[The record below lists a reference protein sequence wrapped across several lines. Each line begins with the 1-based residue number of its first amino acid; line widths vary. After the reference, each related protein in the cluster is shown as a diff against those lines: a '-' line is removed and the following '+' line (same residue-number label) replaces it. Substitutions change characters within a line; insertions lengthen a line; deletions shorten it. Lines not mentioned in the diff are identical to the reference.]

1 MNLVPPSPRPLSRHV
16 GQIAAG
22 ALAGF
27 VFFGLSA
34 MQAFASDRTTLDL
47 EKKAE
52 YWTAHGRDDLA
63 TQTYQQL
70 LFLNPENRPA
80 LIGLASDAL
89 RHGTRR
95 TAEGY
100 IRKIR
105 DLNPDDPTLPGFS
118 RELEVGPLWT
128 QSIEK
133 ARESNSRHL
142 YGQALTY
149 YRTAFGPYPP
159 PPQYAVEYYNDLI
172 HTGGGYHA
180 AVNQLHRLTKRYP
193 DSFHYRLALGLVLS
207 YDPSHRW
214 EALDILKPMAEE
226 SSPVSNTATAAWRQ
240 ILIWEGTLP
249 RNIVEMRSYLARH
262 SDPAIKRQLELAE
275 KRALAMGPESKA
287 AYHALDQARFD
298 EAVLHFRTLVAK
310 DPDNPGPWIGLSY
323 AYLGL
328 RKFDQAQVSLDR
340 ARKLRLSPSQRADTR
355 SLKNHISFW
364 NFMERAKQDEATSD
378 LAGAGA
384 DLLKAGQIFP
394 DNPDLLIAQAGL
406 AARQGQRN
414 RGEALYRK
422 AIALRPGTG
431 APWAGLLALYERNGE
446 DRKALAELSALSP
459 ELLRSLG
466 EDPDFLMASGR
477 VYRRTGH
484 PDRARKAFAQAL
496 ASTRRVSPDRK
507 LAWAWSLYS
516 LDERAPLA
524 TLLGRLDRESGLSPS
539 DLASL
544 RTLHHLVAQREENLL
559 LQKRQFKPA
568 FRLMKAH
575 AARHPDDRFYREEE
589 ARILEAWGKKKEA
602 WALVRDLG
610 PGTTLDSF
618 EAATGLA
625 MATGHD
631 LQAEIWLG
639 DAKGRWP
646 GNLRLTLLEARLE
659 QSRGH
664 FKKSDRILRK
674 ALVRDPRDPRILLAL
689 ADNDRSMGRYGRAKE
704 EIRLALSDTGGPAG
718 TGEAPFD
725 RSAIEGQ
732 AQTALEAV
740 DRDEKK
746 KTEGQLELMA
756 GETAFTQ
763 YTQYYYAQIGDI
775 IPLTGFGQYRTENG
789 SFENPLLHLFLMGN
803 YFTFEYH
810 PTPSSASFL
819 SQSYTGLTPAAGVR
833 FPTSFGYWEGDIG
846 IAVAQHMQTLTP
858 PGTVTG
864 LFLQSDL
871 LWNLLGGGLDL
882 FASYTG
888 YINYIYFQSR
898 YLTPAWDTP
907 AHRFTL
913 DLGPEFIVQGNGT
926 YNAFQGGVALRL
938 WAEPLRSSFLID
950 GGILSSSAFSGAG
963 GYEGVTWYF
972 LY

>member
-1 MNLVPPSPRPLSRHV
+1 MNLLPSSLRFLSRPV
-16 GQIAAG
+16 GQTAAG
-22 ALAGF
+22 ALAVLVFLGF
-27 VFFGLSA
+27 SA
-34 MQAFASDRTTLDL
+34 MQALASDRTTLDL

-89 RHGTRR
+89 RHGKRQA
-95 TAEGY
+95 AEAY

-105 DLNPDDPTLPGFS
+105 DLNSDDPTLPGFS
-118 RELEVGPLWT
+118 RELEVGPLWA
-128 QSIEK
+128 QSIAK
-133 ARESNSRHL
+133 ARDDNSRHL
-142 YGQALTY
+142 YGQALTH
-149 YRTAFGPYPP
+149 YRKAFGPYPP

-172 HTGGGYHA
+172 HTVGGYRS
-180 AVNQLHRLTKRYP
+180 AVDQLHRLSERYP
-193 DSFHYRLALGLVLS
+193 DSLHYRLALGLVLS
-207 YDPSHRW
+207 YDPAHRW
-214 EALDILKPMAEE
+214 EALDVLKPMAEE
-226 SSPVSNTATAAWRQ
+226 SSPVSDTATAAWRQ
-240 ILIWEGTLP
+240 ILVWEGTLP
-249 RNIVEMRSYLARH
+249 RNILEMRSYLARH
-262 SDPAIKRQLELAE
+262 PDPAIRRQLGLAE

-287 AYHALDQARFD
+287 AYHALDQSRFD
-298 EAVLHFRTLVAK
+298 EAALHFRTLVAK

-328 RKFDQAQVSLDR
+328 RQFDRAQVSLDR
-340 ARKLRLSPSQRADTR
+340 ARRLRLSPSQRADTR
-355 SLKNHISFW
+355 SLENHISFW
-364 NFMERAKQDEATSD
+364 NFMERAKQDEASGD

-384 DLLKAGQIFP
+384 DLRKAGQIFP

-406 AARQGQRN
+406 AARQGQRD

-422 AIALRPGTG
+422 AIALRPGSG

-459 ELLRSLG
+459 DLLRTLG

-477 VYRRTGH
+477 VYSRTGH
-484 PDRARKAFAQAL
+484 PDRARKAFDQAL
-496 ASTRRVSPDRK
+496 ASPRTASPDRE
-507 LAWAWSLYS
+507 LAWAWSLYR
-516 LDERAPLA
+516 LNQEAPLA
-524 TLLGRLDRESGLSPS
+524 ALLGRIDRESGLSAPE
-539 DLASL
+539 LASL

-559 LQKRQFKPA
+559 LRKRQFETA
-568 FRLMKAH
+568 FRRMKAH

-589 ARILEAWGKKKEA
+589 ARILEAFGKKKEA
-602 WALVRDLG
+602 WTLVRDLG

-631 LQAEIWLG
+631 LQAEVWIG
-639 DAKGRWP
+639 EAKGRWP
-646 GNLRLTLLEARLE
+646 GNLRLTLLEARLA
-659 QSRGH
+659 QSRGQ
-664 FKKSDRILRK
+664 FEKSDRILRK
-674 ALVRDPRDPRILLAL
+674 ALVRAPRDPRILLAL

-704 EIRLALSDTGGPAG
+704 EIRLALTDADGSAEP
-718 TGEAPFD
+718 GEAPFD
-725 RSAIEGQ
+725 RSAIADQ
-732 AQTALEAV
+732 ARTALESV

-746 KTEGQLELMA
+746 KTVGRLELMA

-763 YTQYYYAQIGDI
+763 YTQYYYAQVGDI
-775 IPLTGFGQYRTENG
+775 IPLTGFGQYRTESG

-810 PTPSSASFL
+810 PSPSSSSFL

-833 FPTSFGYWEGDIG
+833 FPTSFGYWEGDVG
-846 IAVAQHMQTLTP
+846 VAVAQHMQTLTP

-864 LFLQSDL
+864 LFLQTDL

-882 FASYTG
+882 FANYTG

-926 YNAFQGGVALRL
+926 YSAFQGGVALRL
-938 WAEPLRSSFLID
+938 WAEPLHSSFLLD